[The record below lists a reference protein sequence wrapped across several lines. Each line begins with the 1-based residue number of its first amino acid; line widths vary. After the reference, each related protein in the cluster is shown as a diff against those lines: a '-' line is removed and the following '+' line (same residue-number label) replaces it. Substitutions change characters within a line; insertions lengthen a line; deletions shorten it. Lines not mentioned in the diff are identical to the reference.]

1 MTDEQYYNAMIDMF
15 STDGWKFLI
24 DELQANLSQINSVDA
39 TKDVDDLF
47 FRKGQLNILS
57 FLLNLESTVDHYRKE
72 GSNESV

>member
-24 DELQANLSQINSVDA
+24 DELQTNLSQINSVDA